1 MMFKKYQLYITVM
14 FIKNLFLISL
24 VFLGLSFILNFF
36 EELKFFENYEV
47 GIKYPLLLTFL
58 NSPSILFELFPFIF
72 LITIKFFYIH
82 LNEKN
87 EIEIFKNHGIDNLK
101 VLSLLSFIT
110 LVCGVFILLIY
121 YTFSSNLKNHYLNL
135 KNKFSSE
142 NEYLAVVNENGLWIK
157 EEIDGS
163 SNIIHARKFNKNIIE
178 DITITQS
185 ISASNNIN
193 IITAQTAD
201 ISSKTWALNDVKIV
215 DKFSG
220 SNKFKNVK
228 YTSSFDGEIISNLFS
243 NLNSLNIYQLNLLLS
258 NYSKI
263 GYSTTDVNVHLN
275 KLYSLPVFYLLMTV
289 LGLLIM
295 MKFTFIKTKFFTII
309 VGVSVSVFVYYINF
323 FSSLFG
329 SNETIPVILSIWL
342 PHLILFLICLLG
354 GIKINEN

>member
-1 MMFKKYQLYITVM
+1 MFKTYQLYVGKI
-14 FIKNLFLISL
+14 FLKNLLLISL
-24 VFLGLSFILNFF
+24 IFLGLSFILNFF
-36 EELKFFENYEV
+36 EELKFFENYDV
-47 GIKYPLLLTFL
+47 GIKYPILLTFL

-72 LITIKFFYIH
+72 LISIKFFYIH

-101 VLSLLSFIT
+101 VLSLLSFCTI
-110 LVCGVFILLIY
+110 VCGAFILLVF

-163 SNIIHARKFNKNIIE
+163 SNIIHAKKFNKNNIE
-178 DITITQS
+178 DITITQT
-185 ISASNNIN
+185 ILLTDDIN
-193 IITAQTAD
+193 IITAKNAD
-201 ISSKTWALNDVKIV
+201 ISTKIWSLNNVKIV
-215 DKFSG
+215 DKLSG
-220 SNKFKNVK
+220 NNKYEKFN
-228 YTSSFDGEIISNLFS
+228 YLSSFDGEIISNLFS

-275 KLYSLPVFYLLMTV
+275 KLYSLPVFYLLMTI

-295 MKFTFIKTKFFTII
+295 IKFTFIKTKFFTII
-309 VGVSVSVFVYYINF
+309 VGVSVSVFVYYINY

-329 SNETIPVILSIWL
+329 SNETIPILLSIWL
-342 PHLILFLICLLG
+342 PHLILFLICILG
-354 GIKINEN
+354 GLSINEK

>member
-1 MMFKKYQLYITVM
+1 MLKKYQLYISTI

-24 VFLGLSFILNFF
+24 IFLGLSFILNFF
-36 EELKFFENYEV
+36 EELKFFENYDV
-47 GIKYPLLLTFL
+47 GIRYPILLTLL

-72 LITIKFFYIH
+72 LIAVKFFYIH
-82 LNEKN
+82 LNERN

-101 VLSLLSFIT
+101 VLYLLSLST
-110 LVCGVFILLIY
+110 LICGAFILLIF

-157 EEIDGS
+157 EEIGES
-163 SNIIHARKFNKNIIE
+163 SNIIHARKFNKNYIE

-185 ISASNNIN
+185 IKVSDNIN
-193 IITAQTAD
+193 IITAKNAD
-201 ISSKTWALNDVKIV
+201 ISSKIWSLNEVKVV
-215 DKFSG
+215 DKLLG
-220 SNKFKNVK
+220 SNNYEKIK
-228 YTSSFDGEIISNLFS
+228 YQSTFDGEIISNLFS

-275 KLYSLPVFYLLMTV
+275 KLYSLPIFYLLMTI

-309 VGVSVSVFVYYINF
+309 IGVSVSVIVYYINY

-329 SNETIPVILSIWL
+329 SNETIPIVLSIWL
-342 PHLILFLICLLG
+342 PHLILLLICLFG
-354 GIKINEN
+354 GVKINEN

>member
-1 MMFKKYQLYITVM
+1 MLKKYQLYIATT
-14 FIKNLFLISL
+14 FLKNLFFISL
-24 VFLGLSFILNFF
+24 IFLGLTFILNFF
-36 EELKFFENYEV
+36 EELKFFENYDIGV
-47 GIKYPLLLTFL
+47 RYPILLTFL
-58 NSPSILFELFPFIF
+58 NSPSILFQLFPFIF
-72 LITIKFFYIH
+72 LIAVKFFYIH

-87 EIEIFKNHGIDNLK
+87 ELEIFRNHGIDNLK
-101 VLSLLSFIT
+101 ILSLLSFCT
-110 LVCGVFILLIY
+110 LISGLLILLIF

-157 EEIDGS
+157 EEINGT
-163 SNIIHARKFNKNIIE
+163 SNIIHAKKFNKNKIE
-178 DITITQS
+178 DITITQF
-185 ISASNNIN
+185 ISATNNIN
-193 IITAQTAD
+193 IITAKKAD
-201 ISSKTWALNDVKIV
+201 ISSKNWLLNDVKIV
-215 DKFSG
+215 DKLSS
-220 SNKFKNVK
+220 SNKYENIS

-275 KLYSLPVFYLLMTV
+275 KLYSLPIFYLLMTI

-295 MKFTFIKTKFFTII
+295 MKFNFIKTKFFTII
-309 VGVSVSVFVYYINF
+309 VGVSVSVFVYYINY

-329 SNETIPVILSIWL
+329 ANETIPIILSIWL

>member
-1 MMFKKYQLYITVM
+1 MFKKYQLYISKI
-14 FIKNLFLISL
+14 FLKYLLLISL
-24 VFLGLSFILNFF
+24 IFIGLSFILNFF
-36 EELKFFENYEV
+36 EELKFFENYDV
-47 GIKYPLLLTFL
+47 GIKYPIFLTFL

-72 LITIKFFYIH
+72 LISVKFFYIH
-82 LNEKN
+82 LNERN

-101 VLSLLSFIT
+101 VLSLLSFCTIICGAFVL
-110 LVCGVFILLIY
+110 LVF

-163 SNIIHARKFNKNIIE
+163 SNIIHAKKFNKNNIE

-185 ISASNNIN
+185 TPFIDNIN
-193 IITAQTAD
+193 IITAKSAD
-201 ISSKTWALNDVKIV
+201 ISTKIWSLKNVKIV

-220 SNKFKNVK
+220 NNKYEKLN
-228 YTSSFDGEIISNLFS
+228 YISSFDGEIISNLFS

-275 KLYSLPVFYLLMTV
+275 KLYSLPIFYLLMTI

-309 VGVSVSVFVYYINF
+309 VGVSVSVCVYYINY

-329 SNETIPVILSIWL
+329 SNETIPILLSIWL
-342 PHLILFLICLLG
+342 PHLILSLICILG
-354 GIKINEN
+354 GLRINEN

>member
-1 MMFKKYQLYITVM
+1 MFKKYQLYISII
-14 FIKNLFLISL
+14 FIKKLILISL

-47 GIKYPLLLTFL
+47 GIKYPILLTFL
-58 NSPSILFELFPFIF
+58 NSPSIVFELFPFIF
-72 LITIKFFYIH
+72 LIAVKFFYIH
-82 LNEKN
+82 LGERN
-87 EIEIFKNHGIDNLK
+87 EIEIFKYHGIDNLK
-101 VLSLLSFIT
+101 VLTLLSFNT
-110 LVCGVFILLIY
+110 LICGIIILLIF

-157 EEIDGS
+157 EEIDGY
-163 SNIIHARKFNKNIIE
+163 SNIIHARKFNKNYIE
-178 DITITQS
+178 NITITQTNTL
-185 ISASNNIN
+185 ADDIN
-193 IITAQTAD
+193 IITAKNAD
-201 ISSKTWALNDVKIV
+201 ISTKNWSLNEVKIV
-215 DKFSG
+215 DKLSG
-220 SNKFKNVK
+220 SNKYENIK
-228 YTSSFDGEIISNLFS
+228 YLSSFDGEIISNLFS

-275 KLYSLPVFYLLMTV
+275 KLYSLPIFYLLMTI

-295 MKFTFIKTKFFTII
+295 MKITFIKTKFFTII
-309 VGVSVSVFVYYINF
+309 VGISVSVFVYYINY

-329 SNETIPVILSIWL
+329 SNETIPIVLSIWL

-354 GIKINEN
+354 GVKINEN

>member
-1 MMFKKYQLYITVM
+1 MLKKYQIYIASI
-14 FIKNLFLISL
+14 FLKNLFYISL
-24 VFLGLSFILNFF
+24 IFLGLTFILNFF
-36 EELKFFENYEV
+36 EELKFFESYDV
-47 GIKYPLLLTFL
+47 GIRYPILLTFL

-72 LITIKFFYIH
+72 LIAIKFFYIH

-87 EIEIFKNHGIDNLK
+87 ELEIFRNHGIDNLK
-101 VLSLLSFIT
+101 VLSLLSVCTFISG
-110 LVCGVFILLIY
+110 LLILLIF
-121 YTFSSNLKNHYLNL
+121 YTCSSNLKNHYLNL

-157 EEIDGS
+157 EEINGT
-163 SNIIHARKFNKNIIE
+163 SNIIHAKKFNKNKIE
-178 DITITQS
+178 DITITQF
-185 ISASNNIN
+185 ISATNNIN
-193 IITAQTAD
+193 IITAKNAD
-201 ISSKTWALNDVKIV
+201 ISSKNWLLNKVKVV
-215 DKFSG
+215 DKLSI
-220 SNKFKNVK
+220 SNKYENIS

-243 NLNSLNIYQLNLLLS
+243 NLNSLNIYQLNLLIS

-275 KLYSLPVFYLLMTV
+275 KLYSLPIFYLLMTI

-309 VGVSVSVFVYYINF
+309 VGVSVSVFVYYINY

-329 SNETIPVILSIWL
+329 ANETIPIILSIWL

-354 GIKINEN
+354 GIKINEV

>member
-1 MMFKKYQLYITVM
+1 MLKKYQIYIASI
-14 FIKNLFLISL
+14 FLKNLFYISL
-24 VFLGLSFILNFF
+24 IFLGLTFILNFF
-36 EELKFFENYEV
+36 EELKFFESYDV
-47 GIKYPLLLTFL
+47 GIRYPILLTFL

-72 LITIKFFYIH
+72 LIAVKFFYIH

-87 EIEIFKNHGIDNLK
+87 ELEIFRNHGIDNLK
-101 VLSLLSFIT
+101 VLSLLSVCTFIS
-110 LVCGVFILLIY
+110 GVLILLIF

-157 EEIDGS
+157 EEINGT
-163 SNIIHARKFNKNIIE
+163 SNIIHAKKFNKNKIE
-178 DITITQS
+178 DITITQF
-185 ISASNNIN
+185 ISATNNIN
-193 IITAQTAD
+193 IITAKNAD
-201 ISSKTWALNDVKIV
+201 ISSKNWLLNKVKVV
-215 DKFSG
+215 DKLSS
-220 SNKFKNVK
+220 SNKYENIS

-243 NLNSLNIYQLNLLLS
+243 NLNSLNIYQLNLLIS

-275 KLYSLPVFYLLMTV
+275 KLYSLPIFYLLMTI

-309 VGVSVSVFVYYINF
+309 VGVSVSVFVYYVNY

-329 SNETIPVILSIWL
+329 ANETIPIILSIWL

-354 GIKINEN
+354 GIKINED

>member
-1 MMFKKYQLYITVM
+1 MLKKYQIYIASI
-14 FIKNLFLISL
+14 FFKNLFYISL
-24 VFLGLSFILNFF
+24 IFLGLTFILNFF
-36 EELKFFENYEV
+36 EELKFFESYDV
-47 GIKYPLLLTFL
+47 GIRYPILLTFL

-72 LITIKFFYIH
+72 LIAVKFFYIH

-87 EIEIFKNHGIDNLK
+87 ELEIFRNHGIDNLK
-101 VLSLLSFIT
+101 VLSLLSICTFISG
-110 LVCGVFILLIY
+110 LLILLIF
-121 YTFSSNLKNHYLNL
+121 YTCSSNLKNHYLNL

-157 EEIDGS
+157 EEINGT
-163 SNIIHARKFNKNIIE
+163 SNIIHAKKFNKNKIE
-178 DITITQS
+178 DITITQF
-185 ISASNNIN
+185 ISATDNIN
-193 IITAQTAD
+193 IITAKNAD
-201 ISSKTWALNDVKIV
+201 ISSKNWLLNKVKVV
-215 DKFSG
+215 DKLSI
-220 SNKFKNVK
+220 SNKYENMS

-243 NLNSLNIYQLNLLLS
+243 NLNSLNIYQLNLLIS

-275 KLYSLPVFYLLMTV
+275 KLYSLPIFYLLMTI

-309 VGVSVSVFVYYINF
+309 VGVSVSVFVYYINY

-329 SNETIPVILSIWL
+329 ANETIPIILSIWL

-354 GIKINEN
+354 GIKINEV